1 MLAKALLDVV
11 SEKTGY
17 PVEMLELT
25 SDMEAD
31 LGIDSIKR
39 VEIMGA
45 LRAQFPA
52 LPQADP
58 EAFAEVR
65 TLGDVVA
72 YLVNRDEAQAET
84 VQPASN
90 GNGNGA
96 HDASLPRGIVGL
108 KALPQPDFSEYHL
121 PENAVCLLTD
131 NGTLRGDHAGSQIN
145 RAQLESGGVELPI
158 RAGPCAGGSSRRRAA
173 GDPGGYERGT
183 PAAEAG

>member
-1 MLAKALLDVV
+1 MSASRSSSPVQASSLTADCRKLNLPSAQPRKMAARTKRMRLAKALLDMV

-84 VQPASN
+84 VQLASN
-90 GNGNGA
+90 W
-96 HDASLPRGIVGL
+96 
-108 KALPQPDFSEYHL
+108 QW
-121 PENAVCLLTD
+121 
-131 NGTLRGDHAGSQIN
+131 
-145 RAQLESGGVELPI
+145 
-158 RAGPCAGGSSRRRAA
+158 
-173 GDPGGYERGT
+173 
-183 PAAEAG
+183 